1 MRYYVVI
8 DTNVLV
14 SALLTK
20 NKGSATAKV
29 IYAISSGLI
38 VPLYN
43 EDIFAEYDEVLHRK
57 KFPFSE
63 ERIQGILSVIEQFG
77 MIVDSSPAGEK
88 LIDPD
93 DLVFYEVVLEKREDD
108 AYLVTG
114 NQRHFPKREYIVT
127 PAEMIAIIE
136 DGE

>member
-1 MRYYVVI
+1 MMYYAAI
-8 DTNVLV
+8 DKNVLV

-20 NKGSATAKV
+20 DEDSATAKV

-43 EDIFAEYDEVLHRK
+43 EDIFSEYDEVLHRK

-63 ERIQGILSVIEQFG
+63 ERIQGILRVVEQFG
-77 MIVDSSPAGEK
+77 IMVDPEPTGEK

-93 DLVFYEVVLEKREDD
+93 DLVFYEVVMEKREDG
-108 AYLVTG
+108 AYLVTE

-136 DGE
+136 PSN